1 SRRAR
6 EVTWTSAIID
16 RVRRVRTLAFL
27 LPPSQARALPFW
39 PPRRGC
45 SSALARKRRVYARLI
60 LTHASPLGS
69 PVPDPMPNFLAC
81 TAFHNAAKTRSFS
94 MDITDQ
100 QKSPSIAVATLEDV
114 QHDLGALRNDVSRL
128 SKEVS
133 AYVSETGRKAVRD
146 ANEQLED
153 AVRERPLVAIAI
165 AAGLGLLFGAIFW
178 RR

>member
-1 SRRAR
+1 
-6 EVTWTSAIID
+6 
-16 RVRRVRTLAFL
+16 
-27 LPPSQARALPFW
+27 
-39 PPRRGC
+39 
-45 SSALARKRRVYARLI
+45 
-60 LTHASPLGS
+60 
-69 PVPDPMPNFLAC
+69 
-81 TAFHNAAKTRSFS
+81 
-94 MDITDQ
+94 MDIADQ

-114 QHDLGALRNDVSRL
+114 QRDLGALRNDVSRL

-133 AYVSETGRKAVRD
+133 SYVSETSRKAVRD

>member
-1 SRRAR
+1 
-6 EVTWTSAIID
+6 
-16 RVRRVRTLAFL
+16 
-27 LPPSQARALPFW
+27 
-39 PPRRGC
+39 
-45 SSALARKRRVYARLI
+45 
-60 LTHASPLGS
+60 
-69 PVPDPMPNFLAC
+69 
-81 TAFHNAAKTRSFS
+81 

-100 QKSPSIAVATLEDV
+100 QKSPSVAVATLEDV
-114 QHDLGALRNDVSRL
+114 QRDLGALRNDVSRL

-133 AYVSETGRKAVRD
+133 AYVSETGRKAFRD

>member
-1 SRRAR
+1 
-6 EVTWTSAIID
+6 
-16 RVRRVRTLAFL
+16 
-27 LPPSQARALPFW
+27 
-39 PPRRGC
+39 
-45 SSALARKRRVYARLI
+45 
-60 LTHASPLGS
+60 
-69 PVPDPMPNFLAC
+69 
-81 TAFHNAAKTRSFS
+81 

>member
-1 SRRAR
+1 
-6 EVTWTSAIID
+6 
-16 RVRRVRTLAFL
+16 
-27 LPPSQARALPFW
+27 
-39 PPRRGC
+39 
-45 SSALARKRRVYARLI
+45 
-60 LTHASPLGS
+60 
-69 PVPDPMPNFLAC
+69 
-81 TAFHNAAKTRSFS
+81 

-114 QHDLGALRNDVSRL
+114 QRDLGALRNDVSRL

-133 AYVSETGRKAVRD
+133 SYVSETSRKAVRD

>member
-1 SRRAR
+1 M
-6 EVTWTSAIID
+6 
-16 RVRRVRTLAFL
+16 L
-27 LPPSQARALPFW
+27 QG
-39 PPRRGC
+39 RG
-45 SSALARKRRVYARLI
+45 A
-60 LTHASPLGS
+60 
-69 PVPDPMPNFLAC
+69 
-81 TAFHNAAKTRSFS
+81 FS
-94 MDITDQ
+94 MNITDQ

-114 QHDLGALRNDVSRL
+114 QRDLGALRNDVSRL

-133 AYVSETGRKAVRD
+133 TYLSETGRKAFRD